1 MEREKGEGEKMIEY
15 MGAPQLYFV
24 IFTKGNNFREFALA
38 SLEGRKALS
47 KGSQL
52 LQKWIC
58 SYRDR
63 EWQNE
68 NRTAS
73 FPEKG
78 HIHIKS
84 ISSLTLFR
92 HTK

>member
-1 MEREKGEGEKMIEY
+1 MEREKGEREKMREY
-15 MGAPQLYFV
+15 MGAPQLYFA
-24 IFTKGNNFREFALA
+24 IFTKGNNFREFSLA

-52 LQKWIC
+52 LQKRVC
-58 SYRDR
+58 SYRDG
-63 EWQNE
+63 EWQTE

-78 HIHIKS
+78 HIHLKT